1 MHAWSYT
8 KVVVLRTWGFDRN
21 DGYWLARSSKV
32 NQVRT
37 TTISSRF
44 SESLSG
50 GPRHT
55 FPGVRAG
62 MHYSIDGTATEYRRH
77 KQSIGTPVVHPSVF
91 CCSALHP
98 PDGQVYSS
106 QAIRRLPREMT
117 ARSDKRWLKSVADPD
132 LVGFFEDSEF
142 DAAEYAKS
150 FYEQRE
156 ASHAANRYDDV
167 PHSNYQCGVDV
178 SLFLCV
184 PVVACASY
192 ASPYK
197 SRFGLR
203 YLELFARPS
212 RSFFLGASLF
222 AAII

>member
-1 MHAWSYT
+1 
-8 KVVVLRTWGFDRN
+8 
-21 DGYWLARSSKV
+21 
-32 NQVRT
+32 
-37 TTISSRF
+37 
-44 SESLSG
+44 
-50 GPRHT
+50 
-55 FPGVRAG
+55 
-62 MHYSIDGTATEYRRH
+62 MHYSFDGTAAEYTRH
-77 KQSIGTPVVHPSVF
+77 KQSICAVVHPSVF

-106 QAIRRLPREMT
+106 KAIRRLPREMT

-156 ASHAANRYDDV
+156 ASHAANRYDNV
-167 PHSNYQCGVDV
+167 PHSNYQCGVDL
-178 SLFLCV
+178 SLILCV

-192 ASPYK
+192 VSLYK

-203 YLELFARPS
+203 CLELFAHLS
-212 RSFFLGASLF
+212 RSFFLRASLF
-222 AAII
+222 TGNYLKLLLLLSVVLIILLLLLS